1 LKIEEGD
8 KRGRKGRDD
17 EKNGRSKLLGKRR
30 RDSSD

>member
-1 LKIEEGD
+1 LKIEEGE

-17 EKNGRSKLLGKRR
+17 EKKGRKLLGKRR

>member
-1 LKIEEGD
+1 LKIEEGE

-17 EKNGRSKLLGKRR
+17 EKAGRSKLLGKRR